1 MKEKKEFDFERAL
14 TRLEEI
20 VEKIGEGGLTLDEAM
35 KLYEEGA
42 GLIKLARKRLG
53 EVKGKLEVLK
63 VELESS
69 EEELSEEKVSEDVKK
84 YVSDLDDGEIDVE
97 EEEDSDADEEN
108 SDEEGKD
115 VEGLF

>member
-1 MKEKKEFDFERAL
+1 MKEKRQFDFEMAL

-20 VEKIGEGGLTLDEAM
+20 VEKIGEGGLALDDAM

-42 GLIKLARKRLG
+42 GLIKLARKHLV
-53 EVKGKLEVLK
+53 EVKGKLEILK

-69 EEELSEEKVSEDVKK
+69 EEELSKEEVPEDVKE
-84 YVSDLDDGEIDVE
+84 YVSDLDEGEVE
-97 EEEDSDADEEN
+97 NEGGEDTDADDE
-108 SDEEGKD
+108 SLDDEEKD